1 MLVENYK
8 NQSHDYYQ
16 KEVEEVQSALIQRG
30 DENAEESIAAKLRE
44 LGFSSFA
51 ARALVSLLGNS
62 PQSAGS
68 ICKATGIPDSKIYYA
83 LEELDRAK
91 LVESQRG
98 VPTLYKPVNLD
109 QMVSDLKH
117 AQDEEHQQRLRFIE
131 LFKKQAEPLVK
142 AHSEPTEVELAYIV
156 KGRRNIVE
164 RMLTAMEQARK
175 ELVLLIKS
183 EEIWNGIALGLLK
196 AKRRKVKIG
205 IAVTANLSGAETLR
219 SFVDVRRLKCDC
231 DILIADSEKLVTASE
246 VDSDDAY
253 AIVTSDKA
261 MIRMSREYFHNPNCC
276 ARP

>member
-1 MLVENYK
+1 MA
-8 NQSHDYYQ
+8 D
-16 KEVEEVQSALIQRG
+16 
-30 DENAEESIAAKLRE
+30 SIAAKLRE

-51 ARALVSLLGNS
+51 ARALVSLLGSS

-98 VPTLYKPVNLD
+98 VPTLYKPVNFD
-109 QMVSDLKH
+109 QMISGLTR
-117 AQDEEHQQRLRFIE
+117 AQEEEHERRLRFVE
-131 LFKKQAEPLVK
+131 LFKRQAEPLVK
-142 AHSEPTEVELAYIV
+142 ARSEPAEIELAYIV

-164 RMLTAMEQARK
+164 RMLTTIEQARK

-183 EEIWNGIALGLLK
+183 EQIWNGIAHELLQ
-196 AKRRKVKIG
+196 AKKHKVRIG
-205 IAVTANLSGAETLR
+205 IAVAPNLSGAEALR
-219 SFVDVRRLKCDC
+219 SFADVRTLKCDC
-231 DILIADSEKLVTASE
+231 DILIADSEKLLTASE

-261 MIRMSREYFHNPNCC
+261 MIRMSREYFDNPNCC
-276 ARP
+276 TRP

>member
-1 MLVENYK
+1 M
-8 NQSHDYYQ
+8 QST
-16 KEVEEVQSALIQRG
+16 VRSQRG

-62 PQSAGS
+62 PQSAGG

-109 QMVSDLKH
+109 QMVSNLTR
-117 AQDEEHQQRLRFIE
+117 AQDEEHQRQLRFVE

-142 AHSEPTEVELAYIV
+142 ARSEPTEVELAYIV
-156 KGRRNIVE
+156 KGTRNIVE
-164 RMLTAMEQARK
+164 RMLTATEQARK

-183 EEIWNGIALGLLK
+183 EEIWNGIAHGLLQ
-196 AKRRKVKIG
+196 AKKHKVKIG
-205 IAVTANLSGAETLR
+205 IAVTANLRGAETLR
-219 SFVDVRRLKCDC
+219 SFPDVRTLKCDC

-261 MIRMSREYFHNPNCC
+261 MIRMSREYFDNPNCC
-276 ARP
+276 TKP